1 MLVFLSR
8 EGWSKR
14 TWVGKHSMSAE
25 EAPSPGQ
32 HKLAG
37 LWVLLEILGMLEV
50 YDLWTLRKLATSL
63 IPFLHSG

>member
-1 MLVFLSR
+1 
-8 EGWSKR
+8 
-14 TWVGKHSMSAE
+14 MSAE

-32 HKLAG
+32 HNLAG

-50 YDLWTLRKLATSL
+50 YDLWAIRKLATSL